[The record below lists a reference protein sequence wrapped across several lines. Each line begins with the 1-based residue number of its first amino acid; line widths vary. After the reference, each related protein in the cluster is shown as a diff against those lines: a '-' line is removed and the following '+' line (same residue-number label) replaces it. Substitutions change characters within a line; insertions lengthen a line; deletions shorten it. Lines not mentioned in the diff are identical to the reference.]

1 MADPST
7 RESPRQSD
15 PAPTAG
21 DILKLALPALG
32 VLAAMPLYLLFDTAV
47 VGRLG
52 TAQLAALAA
61 GTAIQSTVTTQL
73 TFLSYGT
80 TARSSRFFGRGER
93 DRAVAE
99 GVQATWVALAVGLC
113 LATIVLLFAQPL
125 AMMLAGDYG
134 TSVRAAAWLRV
145 SAFAIPLTLVVMAGN
160 GWMRGVQNTR
170 LPFVFTLCG
179 VVPGAIALPILVGQ
193 FGLVG
198 SAWANLLGMGLTAV
212 LFVAHLAREHG
223 GNTGPFGGWAPRG
236 EVIKQQLVLGRDLIL
251 RSLSFQISLLTA
263 AGVAGRVGVVA
274 LAAHQLMLQLWN
286 FLTLVLDSLAIAA
299 QTLTGSALGRGGADQ
314 ARAVGLKTVQYS
326 MVFSV
331 ALATVFA
338 LFGRSIQSLFT
349 NDPAVIDA
357 LTVPWWL
364 LIGMILVGGVVF
376 ALDGVLLGAADAAF
390 LRNLTMFSLLCVALP
405 IILGAYVFGWGLTGI
420 WVGQLAQV
428 LARLVGVVWRF
439 RSMKWAGAPEQA
451 EQNGRNG
458 A

>member
-1 MADPST
+1 MTQPEPSAAT
-7 RESPRQSD
+7 A
-15 PAPTAG
+15 APSAAG
-21 DILKLALPALG
+21 ILKLALPALG
-32 VLAAMPLYLLFDTAV
+32 VLAAMPLYLLLDTAV

-80 TARSSRFFGRGER
+80 TARSSRFFGKGQR

-99 GVQATWVALAVGLC
+99 GVQATWVALGVGAL

-125 AMMLAGDYG
+125 AYALAADYE
-134 TSVRAAAWLRV
+134 TSVRAAGWLRV
-145 SAFAIPLTLVVMAGN
+145 SAFAIPLTLVIMAGN

-170 LPFVFTLCG
+170 LPFVLTLCG
-179 VVPGAIALPILVGQ
+179 LVPGAIALPILVNR

-198 SAWANLLGMGLTAV
+198 SAWANLIGMGITAV
-212 LFVAHLAREHG
+212 LFVVCLVHEHG
-223 GNTGPFGGWAPRG
+223 KYGGGWAPRWA
-236 EVIKQQLVLGRDLIL
+236 VIREQLVLGRDLIV

-263 AGVAGRVGVVA
+263 AAVAGRVGVVA

-314 ARAVGLKTVQYS
+314 ARAVGRKTVQYS
-326 MVFSV
+326 MVFAG
-331 ALATVFA
+331 ALALVFA
-338 LFGRSIQSLFT
+338 LFARPIQSIFT
-349 NDPAVIDA
+349 RDPQVLDA

-364 LIGMILVGGVVF
+364 LIAMILVGGVVF
-376 ALDGVLLGAADAAF
+376 ALDGVLLGAADAVF
-390 LRNLTMFSLLCVALP
+390 LRNLTLFSLLGVALP
-405 IILGAYVFGWGLTGI
+405 IIVGSYFFGWGLTGI

-428 LARLVGVVWRF
+428 VTRLIGVVWRF
-439 RSMKWAGAPEQA
+439 RSMKWAVTDGAD
-451 EQNGRNG
+451 GKK
-458 A
+458 